1 MKFNQSTQIQSVETF
16 FWAAVLTMLAI
27 CNAVYF
33 TTWAAMVLQ
42 AASFGMGILTGVA
55 LFIAYK
61 IVKPLVKTSVKFGA

>member
-1 MKFNQSTQIQSVETF
+1 MKFNQSTQTQSVETF
-16 FWAAVLTMLAI
+16 FWAAVLTMLAV

-42 AASFGMGILTGVA
+42 AASFGMGIVTGVA